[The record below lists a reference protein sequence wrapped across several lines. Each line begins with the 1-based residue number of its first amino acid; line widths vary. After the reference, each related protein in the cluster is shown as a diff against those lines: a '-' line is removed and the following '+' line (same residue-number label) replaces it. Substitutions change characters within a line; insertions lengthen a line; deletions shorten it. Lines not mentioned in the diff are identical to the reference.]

1 MKRGLSCALVASVVL
16 GAALSYSCAK
26 TSSSSSFDEDSGAS
40 SGGSGSSSGAG
51 ASGSGSGGAA
61 SSGSSSGGGSFFDG
75 SVPDVI
81 VPPGSDGGTP
91 VLACP
96 MPSQHND
103 FAAPVIDMGAPA
115 NSAALFA
122 AADVGTDGP
131 CMYEPES
138 GALFP
143 NNWIRMR
150 FRFTTTHQENLFEIK
165 LVVPNET
172 TPLVIYTTA
181 NPYTLHAL
189 AWQAITTVGVNQP
202 IVVSVRSAVV
212 TNGALTGG
220 PWAGTTGGIE
230 IAPVPA
236 AGSVVYW
243 TTSNNTLLKGFQMGN
258 ESPPQPVL
266 APTQL
271 SSIACI
277 GCHTSTP
284 DGDFVGVTV
293 TTDKTTGDGP
303 AFIDIRSADGGLQ
316 QPSFATPSAMTLLSR
331 KAQHAPAFSPGH
343 WKTGDRVVLT
353 MYDQQVADTPQI
365 AWTNLEAT
373 GQTQGTDWDFL
384 PRNGDNNP
392 YAGAATFS
400 HDGTNVAYESS
411 METINSGITVND
423 SVLYVVPFNGGKGG
437 TASPLKG
444 ADDAKQ
450 LQYYPAYSHDDQFI
464 AFNRAPATATGGG
477 LPSSYSNQDAEVFV
491 VPASGGTSTRLAA
504 NDPPACLKMPSPGV
518 QNSWPKWS
526 PQVFSACGSTYYF
539 LVFSSTRD
547 PMSVDPATMM
557 THPQLYVAPIVVGPG
572 GVIKTYSALYL
583 WNQPE
588 AEHNHT
594 PAWDNFDLPP
604 PPPMP
609 PPPQ

>member
-1 MKRGLSCALVASVVL
+1 MKRGFSLALAASASV
-16 GAALSYSCAK
+16 GALLSYSCAK
-26 TSSSSSFDEDSGAS
+26 SPQTSSGFEEDSGAS
-40 SGGSGSSSGAG
+40 SSGSGGSSSGT
-51 ASGSGSGGAA
+51 SGSGSGGSSGA
-61 SSGSSSGGGSFFDG
+61 SGSSSGGSPFFDG
-75 SVPDVI
+75 GIPDVI
-81 VPPGSDGGTP
+81 VPPGSDGGIPTL
-91 VLACP
+91 VCP
-96 MPSQHND
+96 NPGQHDD
-103 FAAPVIDMGAPA
+103 FMAPVIDMGAPA

-122 AADVGTDGP
+122 APDVGTDGP

-143 NNWIRMR
+143 NNWIRLR
-150 FRFTTTHQENLFEIK
+150 FRFTTTHKENLFEIK
-165 LVVPNET
+165 LIVPNET
-172 TPLVIYTTA
+172 NPLVIYTTA

-202 IVVSVRSAVV
+202 IVLSVRSAVV
-212 TNGALTGG
+212 NGSGAVTGG

-243 TTSNNTLLKGFQMGN
+243 TTSNKTLLKGFQMGN

-271 SSIACI
+271 QNVACV

-293 TTDKTTGDGP
+293 TPDPTTGDGP

-316 QPSFATPSAMTLLSR
+316 QPSFATPSAIALLSR
-331 KAQHAPAFSPGH
+331 PAQHVPAFSPGH
-343 WKTGDRVVLT
+343 WTPGDRIALT
-353 MYDQQVADTPQI
+353 MWDQNVVDTPQI
-365 AWTNLEAT
+365 VWTNLEAK

-384 PRNGDNNP
+384 PRNGDPNP

-400 HDGTNVAYESS
+400 HDGANVVYEST
-411 METINSGITVND
+411 METVNSGITVND

-437 TASPLKG
+437 TASPLNG
-444 ADDAKQ
+444 ADDSTQ
-450 LQYYPAYSHDDQFI
+450 LQYYPAYSHDDAFI
-464 AFNRAPATATGGG
+464 AFNRAPATAAA
-477 LPSSYSNQDAEVFV
+477 SSYSNQDGEVFI
-491 VPASGGTSTRLAA
+491 VPASGGTATRLAA
-504 NDPPACLKMPSPGV
+504 NDPPACLHETSPGI

-526 PQVFSACGSTYYF
+526 PQVFSACGNTYYF
-539 LVFSSTRD
+539 LVFSSERD
-547 PMSVDPATMM
+547 PMSIDPTSMM
-557 THPQLYVAPIVVGPG
+557 PQPQLYVAPIVVSPG
-572 GVIKTYSALYL
+572 GAIKTYSALYL

-594 PAWDNFDLPP
+594 PAWDNFQIPP